1 MWIWL
6 RGAPSRSEYAE
17 TDVSEPRISTATQ
30 ASSRKCDRDGTTRH
44 EAACDHPSI
53 RRLTR
58 EHIACHQTNTRRAG
72 TCDKQQSAAR
82 HEWLRIAPQCLPWPN
97 SSFANKPNAT
107 MIKLPPAY
115 VASDGSRPKRN
126 QSATATK
133 KTLNLKEVST
143 QGRKWRARNDS
154 H

>member
-1 MWIWL
+1 MARHATRQPATI
-6 RGAPSRSEYAE
+6 RRY
-17 TDVSEPRISTATQ
+17 DVSQESTLLATKRTPAGQ
-30 ASSRKCDRDGTTRH
+30 ELATSNNLLH
-44 EAACDHPSI
+44 A
-53 RRLTR
+53 
-58 EHIACHQTNTRRAG
+58 TNGFA
-72 TCDKQQSAAR
+72 
-82 HEWLRIAPQCLPWPN
+82 LPPQCLPWPN
-97 SSFANKPNAT
+97 SSFANKPKAT
-107 MIKLPPAY
+107 MIRLPPAY